1 MGNNKFKIHD
11 RLKSFRFA
19 FNGIRILLIHEHN
32 AWVHLF
38 AAVCVILA
46 GFLLEISILEWVSI
60 VIVIGFVIALEAIN
74 SSIEKLSDYVSPE
87 KHNQIKI
94 VKDLSAACV
103 LIGAITSVIVGLLIF
118 MPKII
123 ALFTAI

>member
-1 MGNNKFKIHD
+1 MDNNKFTIRD

-38 AAVCVILA
+38 ATICVILA
-46 GFLLEISILEWVSI
+46 GFLLKISILEWVTI

-74 SSIEKLSDYVSPE
+74 SSIEKLSDFVSPE

-94 VKDLSAACV
+94 VKDLSAAGV
-103 LIGAITSVIVGLLIF
+103 LISAITAVIVGLLVFI
-118 MPKII
+118 PKIF
-123 ALFTAI
+123 ALFNAK

>member
-1 MGNNKFKIHD
+1 MDNNKFAIRD

-38 AAVCVILA
+38 AVVCVILTA
-46 GFLLEISILEWVSI
+46 FLLKISILEWVTI

-74 SSIEKLSDYVSPE
+74 SSIEKLSDFVSPE

-94 VKDLSAACV
+94 VKDLSAAGV
-103 LIGAITSVIVGLLIF
+103 LLSAITAVIVGLLIF
-118 MPKII
+118 MPKLI
-123 ALFTAI
+123 AIFIAI